1 MIQTSCT
8 TAYPSYPNE
17 YDEIKNLIFDL
28 WLFIYVL
35 FQTSHHNRQA
45 RRNEFEIG
53 AANQSKYLLSMKV
66 ERAERLTAWSPVVKG
81 LERLSWKYFFL

>member
-35 FQTSHHNRQA
+35 FQTSHHNRCIDFRGWSMQPLK
-45 RRNEFEIG
+45 RNETPQ
-53 AANQSKYLLSMKV
+53 NLLIIKV
-66 ERAERLTAWSPVVKG
+66 TNKTRI
-81 LERLSWKYFFL
+81 YYNHHFN